1 MYIRFVLLFSAA
13 ICLCCSC
20 KKLVEIDYP
29 RNTIT
34 TGQVFTT
41 DAQATAAMAGVY
53 INMLANGALG
63 SGKITMLTGLSSD
76 ELVAYGDVNSSF
88 YPFNGNRL
96 QLKDAPLDQWIS
108 PYQSVYDANA
118 VMEGIAASTS
128 STLHDDVKKELTGEA
143 KFVRA
148 FSYFYLTNL
157 FGDVPL
163 ALTVDFNKTRNLPR
177 SPQADVYKQIIQDLQ
192 EAAAA
197 LPEDYSVSNGALR
210 VRPNKWA
217 ATLLLARAFLYTGN
231 YEGAAAQ
238 ATAVINQASL
248 YSLES
253 NLNNVF
259 STSSKEAI
267 WQLQQDVANSIS
279 YNATFEG
286 CLLLPV
292 PLHTGQPF
300 HYLTPELLS
309 AFEPGDKRRA
319 DWVDSTDN
327 SISPGATG
335 NYRYPFKYKTG
346 NANNDRSG
354 TGVATQYYMMLRLAE
369 AYLIRAEAS
378 AHGVGGG
385 ASAAIADLDVIRNRA
400 GLANLPSNLNQ
411 SQLLAAVAKERQTE
425 FFCEWGHRW
434 LDLKRTGRA
443 TQVLSAIAMKLPWQ
457 GNFQLLYPIPVTEI
471 QKDPYLKQNP
481 GY

>member
-1 MYIRFVLLFSAA
+1 MYIRFVLLFTAV

-20 KKLVEIDYP
+20 RKLVEIDPP

-34 TGQVFTT
+34 TSQVFTT

-53 INMLANGALG
+53 INMLAYGALG
-63 SGKITMLTGLSSD
+63 SGKITMFTGLSSD
-76 ELVAYGDVNSSF
+76 ELVAYGGVNSLY
-88 YPFNGNRL
+88 YPFNANRL
-96 QLKDAPLDQWIS
+96 RLKDAPGDQWTNS
-108 PYQSVYDANA
+108 YQSVYDANA
-118 VMEGIAASTS
+118 VMEGIAASAST
-128 STLHDDVKKELTGEA
+128 TLHDDVRTALTGEA

-163 ALTVDFNKTRNLPR
+163 ALTVDFNKTKQLPR
-177 SPQADVYKQIIQDLQ
+177 APQADVYKQIIQDLQ

-197 LPEDYSVSNGALR
+197 LPEDYSVSNGGLR

-217 ATLLLARAFLYTGN
+217 ATLLLARALLYTGN
-231 YEGAAAQ
+231 YEDAATQ
-238 ATAVINQASL
+238 AGAVISQASL
-248 YSLES
+248 YGLES

-259 STSSKEAI
+259 STTSREAI
-267 WQLQQDVANSIS
+267 WQLQQDVANNIT

-286 CLLLPV
+286 CLFLPV

-300 HYLTPELLS
+300 HYLSPELLN

-335 NYRYPFKYKTG
+335 NYLYPFKYKMG

-354 TGVATQYYMMLRLAE
+354 TGAATEYYMMLRLAE

-378 AHGVGGG
+378 AHGAGGG
-385 ASAAIADLDVIRNRA
+385 ISAAIADLDVIRNRA

-411 SQLLAAVAKERQTE
+411 SQVLAAVAKERQTE
-425 FFCEWGHRW
+425 LFCEWGHRW

-443 TQVLSAIAMKLPWQ
+443 TQVLSAIPMKLPWQ
-457 GNFQLLYPIPVTEI
+457 GDFQLLYPIPAAEI
-471 QKDPYLKQNP
+471 QNDPYLKQNQ

>member
-1 MYIRFVLLFSAA
+1 MYIRFVLLLSAV

-20 KKLVEIDYP
+20 KKLVEIDPP
-29 RNTIT
+29 RNTIST
-34 TGQVFTT
+34 SQVFKT

-53 INMLANGALG
+53 INMLTYGAMGSGRITLLG
-63 SGKITMLTGLSSD
+63 SLSSD
-76 ELVAYGDVNSSF
+76 ELVVYGGVNAGS
-88 YPFNGNRL
+88 YPFNANRL
-96 QLKDAPLDQWIS
+96 QLKDAPLDQWVNA
-108 PYQSVYDANA
+108 YQSVYDANA
-118 VMEGIAASTS
+118 VIEGIAASTFT
-128 STLHDDVKKELTGEA
+128 TLHDDVRNALTGEA

-148 FSYFYLTNL
+148 FCYFYLTNL

-163 ALTVDFNKTRNLPR
+163 ALTVDFNKTKQLPR
-177 SPQADVYKQIIQDLQ
+177 APQEQVYKQIIQDLQ
-192 EAAAA
+192 EAAAT
-197 LPEDYSVSNGALR
+197 LPEDYSVSNGGLR

-217 ATLLLARAFLYTGN
+217 ATLLLARVLLYTGN
-231 YEGAAAQ
+231 YEDAATQ

-248 YSLES
+248 YGLEN

-259 STSSKEAI
+259 STTSREAI
-267 WQLQQDVANSIS
+267 WQLQQDVANNMT

-286 CLLLPV
+286 YMFLPV
-292 PLHTGQPF
+292 PLHTGLPLG
-300 HYLTPELLS
+300 YLSPELLS
-309 AFEPGDKRRA
+309 AFEPGDKRRS

-335 NYRYPFKYKTG
+335 NYRYPFKYKVG
-346 NANNDRSG
+346 SANSDRSG
-354 TGVATQYYMMLRLAE
+354 LGVATEYYMMLRLAE

-378 AHGVGGG
+378 AHGAGGG
-385 ASAAIADLDVIRNRA
+385 ASAAIADLDVIRSRA
-400 GLANLPSNLNQ
+400 GLSNLPSNLNQ

-425 FFCEWGHRW
+425 LFCEWGHRW
-434 LDLKRTGRA
+434 FDLKRTGRA

-457 GNFQLLYPIPVTEI
+457 GDFQLLYPIPVSEI